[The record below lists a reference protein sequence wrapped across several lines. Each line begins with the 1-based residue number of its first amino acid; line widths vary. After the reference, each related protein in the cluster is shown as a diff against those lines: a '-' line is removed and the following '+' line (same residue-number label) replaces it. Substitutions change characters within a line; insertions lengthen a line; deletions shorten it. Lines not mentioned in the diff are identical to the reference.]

1 VQTVGVSGGEV
12 GTAKTEPR
20 ELLTLRRSAPARPSC
35 HFGWVPTT
43 PHFRQGDRCCS
54 AKSNGFGK
62 GPSLSAHSPQ
72 RRPDRGAVPRDEEG
86 GTDDWTARGE
96 RMDDVSEV
104 LSSEVFRG
112 NAYSLENE
120 LSAFPHSAQYH
131 AITCGSFEA
140 LHLALTAR
148 TFPVHGVSYSLTS
161 ECERAIFS
169 NVSAARRKDQLEKR
183 RRTRQR
189 EKVRTCL

>member
-1 VQTVGVSGGEV
+1 MQTVGVSGGEV

-35 HFGWVPTT
+35 HFEWVPTT

-62 GPSLSAHSPQ
+62 GPSLSAHTPQ

-120 LSAFPHSAQYH
+120 LSAFPHSTQYH
-131 AITCGSFEA
+131 AITCGSFGSFTVSIKRSISLLQRGHFLFMA
-140 LHLALTAR
+140 FLILCRLSVNAQFAQ
-148 TFPVHGVSYSLTS
+148 TF
-161 ECERAIFS
+161 
-169 NVSAARRKDQLEKR
+169 RRSGGK
-183 RRTRQR
+183 TN
-189 EKVRTCL
+189 